1 MRMYTYA
8 QREEGVSKRSMDISK
23 ATISWKSPLQQRRWL
38 ISTAWCSTLLGM
50 QKSPDSQMEF
60 IAPQP
65 WSRKI
70 FSFVC
75 VFERGILSLLLSG
88 VLHFRGNNFTRWT
101 NKLRLFSFEVI
112 FLWLLLLRAHDL
124 LALSTRFWNKCGL
137 HLHMMYMNNGLKIIS
152 RIW

>member
-1 MRMYTYA
+1 MLLFLESWGCILMP

-50 QKSPDSQMEF
+50 QKSPVSQMEF

-75 VFERGILSLLLSG
+75 VFERGILSLPLSG

-101 NKLRLFSFEVI
+101 NKLRLYIFWSTISLVASFKGTWPFS
-112 FLWLLLLRAHDL
+112 
-124 LALSTRFWNKCGL
+124 
-137 HLHMMYMNNGLKIIS
+137 IIN
-152 RIW
+152 